1 MKVKKIII
9 FLILLLIAYVG
20 ITYVA
25 QADKKNPLVAL
36 KNLVITIIRQTETKE
51 SKESRLTIPDK
62 KLMPSSLENED
73 FFKDHWE
80 SDRGY
85 FMLIQDDIVSREGP
99 SIKANKYEKLFK
111 TERVRILYENVQAS
125 DIEGELRYWVFIGS
139 ERGKTLLGWIFKDQL
154 ISKKDFVQYEPLEK
168 MNYIYDQGTLKS
180 RIIIEKNGR
189 FNIKW
194 KASGRGLFLKGS
206 DDGQLLIY
214 EDIIWAKKDEQDFLY
229 NFFITDATNQLMHEY
244 RFREDMIKM
253 EIFTMPT
260 EGEMKK

>member
-1 MKVKKIII
+1 MKAKKFII

-20 ITYVA
+20 ITYA
-25 QADKKNPLVAL
+25 TQTKQKNPLITL
-36 KNLVITIIRQTETKE
+36 KNLVMTVIQKKQAKE
-51 SKESRLTIPDK
+51 SKLIIPDK

-99 SIKANKYEKLFK
+99 SIKASKYEKLFK
-111 TERVRILYENVQAS
+111 TERVRILYKNVQAS

-139 ERGKTLLGWIFKDQL
+139 ESGKTLLGWVFKDQL
-154 ISKKDFVQYEPLEK
+154 ISKKDFIQYEPLEK

-214 EDIIWAKKDEQDFLY
+214 EDIIWARKDEQDFLY

-244 RFREDMIKM
+244 RFREDRIKM
-253 EIFTMPT
+253 EIFTMPK
-260 EGEMKK
+260 EGERKK